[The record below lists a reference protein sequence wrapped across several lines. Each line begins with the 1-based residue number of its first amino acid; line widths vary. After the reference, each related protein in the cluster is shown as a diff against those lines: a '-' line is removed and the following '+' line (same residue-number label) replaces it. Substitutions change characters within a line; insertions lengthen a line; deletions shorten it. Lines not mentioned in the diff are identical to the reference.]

1 VAGECGL
8 AKWSSSELWSHG
20 QSGQAVRSSNRHWN
34 GFPLS
39 VVLTDATHEAV
50 VVELLVLPAGTDAE
64 VGRKPTA
71 VVDASADAGEA
82 GKWGEVGTPFGTS
95 EEYYR
100 MELPQ
105 PFSS

>member
-1 VAGECGL
+1 
-8 AKWSSSELWSHG
+8 
-20 QSGQAVRSSNRHWN
+20 
-34 GFPLS
+34 
-39 VVLTDATHEAV
+39 VVPTDATHEAV

-64 VGRKPTA
+64 VGRKPTT
-71 VVDASADAGEA
+71 VVD
-82 GKWGEVGTPFGTS
+82 GEVGTPFGTS